1 MHVPVAVD
9 LHRLLLGYLCNIAAV
24 LVGAMLPAWQL
35 RDGKGVQR
43 SLRAAPGARPAMM
56 GKGRPGYR
64 QVWMRHC
71 AVNQKQTLLRGFI
84 ALLLA
89 AILLY
94 PCF

>member
-1 MHVPVAVD
+1 
-9 LHRLLLGYLCNIAAV
+9 
-24 LVGAMLPAWQL
+24 
-35 RDGKGVQR
+35 
-43 SLRAAPGARPAMM
+43 MM

-89 AILLY
+89 AILLLPLFLSHRAY
-94 PCF
+94 GPYREKVTNTGRLILDFPCRMPLLPGIWRK